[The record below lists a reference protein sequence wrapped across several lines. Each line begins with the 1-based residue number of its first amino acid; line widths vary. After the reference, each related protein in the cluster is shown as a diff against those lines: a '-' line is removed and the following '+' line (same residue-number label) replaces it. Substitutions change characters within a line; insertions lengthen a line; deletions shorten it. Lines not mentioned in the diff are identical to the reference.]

1 LTDGLHPRQTA
12 NMPRLIRLDTD
23 DEIGVISEAHK
34 AFLVGQLE
42 DVDEDD
48 TDYLIDRETIELLS
62 DNAGDP
68 ELLALLEKGLGD
80 DDSMTIMFEA

>member
-1 LTDGLHPRQTA
+1 
-12 NMPRLIRLDTD
+12 MPRLIRLDTD

-34 AFLVGQLE
+34 TFLVGQLE

-62 DNAGDP
+62 DNAADP

-80 DDSMTIMFEA
+80 DDSMTIMFEG